1 MCDAGKCLMELNLP
15 GSGRCITANH
25 TLHVVPF
32 LLQILISCIKKAD
45 SITVFL
51 VLSPDNLYM

>member
-15 GSGRCITANH
+15 GSSRCITANH
-25 TLHVVPF
+25 TLHVAPF